1 VFFLS
6 PTVCLSLFGGF
17 FCRVNLMNAFRWITL
32 AALGVALAVPFTRA
46 VVAAEF
52 VDPLSSPAIQS
63 EKAVN
68 GMFTGLAS
76 AGQRLVAVGQ
86 RGHIF
91 YSDDNGTRWKQ
102 TEAPVSSDLVA
113 VQFPSPT
120 QGWAVGHDGVVLH
133 SDNKGETWTRQLDGR
148 QVGQIMI
155 EHYQQQAAPDE
166 ALLADAQRMID
177 EGADKPFLDVW
188 FANEK
193 TGYVIG
199 AFNLIFRT
207 DDGGRTWVPLMDR
220 TDNPGALNF
229 YGMRAI
235 GSDLFIVGE
244 QGLVLKLDPTSQR
257 FVGVPTPY
265 SGSYFGVTGT
275 PGAVLVYGLRG
286 NVYRSVDHGSN
297 WEKVELGLSSS
308 ITASTV
314 TADGRIILVSQAGH
328 VLISSDE
335 GMTFTQKPQER
346 LGPAAAAQATGSGSV
361 VVAGAQGLRQLPF
374 E

>member
-1 VFFLS
+1 
-6 PTVCLSLFGGF
+6 
-17 FCRVNLMNAFRWITL
+17 MNTFRWITL

-46 VVAAEF
+46 VVAADF
-52 VDPLSSPAIQS
+52 VDTLSSPAIQS
-63 EKAVN
+63 EKAID

-76 AGQRLVAVGQ
+76 AGKRLIAVGQ

-91 YSDDNGTRWKQ
+91 YSDDAGVRWHQ
-102 TEAPVSSDLVA
+102 AQVPVSSDLVA

-120 QGWAVGHDGVVLH
+120 QGWAVGHDGIVLH
-133 SDNKGETWTRQLDGR
+133 SNDSGETWKRQLDGR
-148 QVGQIMI
+148 QVGQIML
-155 EHYQQQAAPDE
+155 EHYQRLAAQQPDDAAST
-166 ALLADAQRMID
+166 LLLGEAQRMID

-188 FANEK
+188 FADEK
-193 TGYVIG
+193 TGYVVG

-207 DDGGRTWVPLMDR
+207 DDGGQTWVPLMER

-235 GSDLFIVGE
+235 GDDVFIVGE

-257 FVGVPTPY
+257 FVSVPTPY
-265 SGSYFGVTGT
+265 SGSYFGITGK
-275 PGAVLVYGLRG
+275 PGTVLVYGLRG
-286 NVYRSVDHGSN
+286 NVYRSVDHGTN

-328 VLISSDE
+328 VLISSDD
-335 GMTFTQKPQER
+335 GASFTQKSQER
-346 LGPAAAAQATGSGSV
+346 LGPAAAAQAIGSGSV

>member
-1 VFFLS
+1 
-6 PTVCLSLFGGF
+6 
-17 FCRVNLMNAFRWITL
+17 MNAFRWITL
-32 AALGVALAVPFTRA
+32 TALAVALAVPFTRA
-46 VVAAEF
+46 VVAADF

-68 GMFTGLAS
+68 GTFTGVAR
-76 AGQRLVAVGQ
+76 AGKRVIAVGQ

-91 YSDDNGTRWKQ
+91 YSDDNGVHWHQ
-102 TEAPVSSDLVA
+102 AEVPVSSDLVA
-113 VQFPSPT
+113 VQFPTPT
-120 QGWAVGHDGVVLH
+120 QGWAVGHDGIVLH
-133 SDNKGETWTRQLDGR
+133 SDNNGETWTRQLDGR
-148 QVGQIMI
+148 QVGQIML
-155 EHYQQQAAPDE
+155 EHYQRQAAQDE

-193 TGYVIG
+193 TGYIVG

-207 DDGGRTWVPLMDR
+207 DDGGQTWLPLMDR
-220 TDNPGALNF
+220 TDNPGALNL

-235 GSDLFIVGE
+235 GDDLFIVGE
-244 QGLVLKLDPTSQR
+244 QGLVLKLDPASQR
-257 FVGVPTPY
+257 FVNVPTPY

-286 NVYRSVDHGSN
+286 NVYRSVDHGAN
-297 WEKVELGLSSS
+297 WEKIELGLSSS

-328 VLISSDE
+328 VLVSADD
-335 GMTFTQKPQER
+335 GAHFTQQPQTR
-346 LGPAAAAQATGSGSV
+346 LGPAAAAQAIGSGSV
-361 VVAGAQGLRQLPF
+361 VVAGAQGLRQIPF